1 MIEVPD
7 NLEEFYVAARPDGNK
22 CLVIFRD
29 YRMELRDNA
38 GTVLFECE
46 TKSKVYDNTIL
57 EAYYNK

>member
-7 NLEEFYVAARPDGNK
+7 NLGEFYVAARPDGNK

-29 YRMELRDNA
+29 YHMELRDNA
-38 GTVLFECE
+38 GTILLECE